1 MAMDRLA
8 LGAALRQN
16 IGMIEIEGEK
26 TQ

>member
-16 IGMIEIEGEK
+16 IDMIEIEGEK